1 MLLDAVLLSM
11 AKITSERNTDTS
23 VAILP
28 EMRLTTGD
36 GIVVANPDTNF
47 QAWLTGYVDYGVVQY
62 LDQDDN
68 KGMHASFHVFS
79 HSDEILLISAR
90 FLGVDASRNGI
101 LQVADGRLFL
111 VEAKRMSDKVTN
123 LLHHM
128 PEAVGQA
135 ISSARSPGLQSF
147 RQILLFHSL

>member
-11 AKITSERNTDTS
+11 AKITSRRNADTS

-47 QAWLTGYVDYGVVQY
+47 QAWLTGHVDYGVVQY

-68 KGMHASFHVFS
+68 KAQRAHWVC
-79 HSDEILLISAR
+79 
-90 FLGVDASRNGI
+90 NP
-101 LQVADGRLFL
+101 
-111 VEAKRMSDKVTN
+111 SDKYNYFT
-123 LLHHM
+123 LSKI
-128 PEAVGQA
+128 P
-135 ISSARSPGLQSF
+135 F
-147 RQILLFHSL
+147 F